1 MRHVQKTLRMRYMSK
16 KRYLGPQNATRVD
29 KTGSRWSECDTCRR
43 NAILAPRMRHMSRKH
58 GPDAQNAIFVAE
70 TNIGFVTSDCLCEI
84 LEKTRKMNIGFVT
97 SDCLCEILEKIWKM
111 NIGFVTSDCLCE
123 ILEKTRKMNIGF
135 VTSNSIMFVLLIS
148 TKQLGI
154 STRRRGS
161 ADMCGDLGLVRSL
174 GLRADRCLGLDRGL
188 RLRA

>member
-1 MRHVQKTLRMRYMSK
+1 MRYMSK

-29 KTGSRWSECDTCRR
+29 KTGSRCSECDTCRR

-97 SDCLCEILEKIWKM
+97 SDCLREILQKTRQMNIGFVSSDCLREILEKTWKM
-111 NIGFVTSDCLCE
+111 NIGFVTSDCLRE
-123 ILEKTRKMNIGF
+123 ILKKTWKMNIGL
-135 VTSNSIMFVLLIS
+135 VTS
-148 TKQLGI
+148 
-154 STRRRGS
+154 
-161 ADMCGDLGLVRSL
+161 DC
-174 GLRADRCLGLDRGL
+174 LR
-188 RLRA
+188 